1 MLQKVRT
8 KLMKKILSIVINILF
23 ATCTVVAD
31 TNDTNITLEQN
42 VDSISTEIHN
52 DMFDGL
58 EAHSFVLSILSSM
71 LAAIGTLFLFFTLL
85 RPRLKIQ
92 PILAFYD
99 FEDKNSKKVT
109 RKCEMLIQNKNLFA
123 CNDVRVEIFIHLL
136 SMFEDEERKKI
147 SQQHYLTIAGRL
159 RNENA
164 SSLLVEFDVESI
176 DHDGKILFPKRILI
190 EILSQHSLS
199 GVIVPIQKIFTT
211 NDMHEGRYIKSIFTE
226 KGKTYK
232 QAVMKTNI
240 CTLKRTLFVSILAWI
255 FVSSLMFIF
264 LPVSWI
270 LKVYSVLLVLILIIL
285 GIIIWQLRVCSNA
298 NAFNNNIRHIIKNTI
313 IEFHQ
318 HKNHPEESSEPADSI
333 AIEDI
338 PYEETINK
346 EH

>member
-1 MLQKVRT
+1 
-8 KLMKKILSIVINILF
+8 
-23 ATCTVVAD
+23 
-31 TNDTNITLEQN
+31 
-42 VDSISTEIHN
+42 
-52 DMFDGL
+52 
-58 EAHSFVLSILSSM
+58 
-71 LAAIGTLFLFFTLL
+71 
-85 RPRLKIQ
+85 
-92 PILAFYD
+92 
-99 FEDKNSKKVT
+99 
-109 RKCEMLIQNKNLFA
+109 
-123 CNDVRVEIFIHLL
+123 
-136 SMFEDEERKKI
+136 
-147 SQQHYLTIAGRL
+147 
-159 RNENA
+159 
-164 SSLLVEFDVESI
+164 
-176 DHDGKILFPKRILI
+176 
-190 EILSQHSLS
+190 
-199 GVIVPIQKIFTT
+199 
-211 NDMHEGRYIKSIFTE
+211 MHEGRYIKSIFTE